1 MAKKKTIVE
10 IEDVYHEVVVEVPEQ
25 EPTSWGREAEL
36 VVVGKPGPRVEAAD
50 IVSGRAKYT
59 HDINL
64 PGMLYAKT
72 LRSPYAH
79 ARIVRID
86 TRRAEALPGIKAV
99 LTHKDLSDM
108 SWPFQ
113 GPNAKLLDTTL
124 RYVGDEVAIVAA
136 VDEPTA
142 ADAIRLIE
150 VEYEELP
157 FVPDPEKALEAD
169 APKVWPEGNLLR
181 GQPSVYERG
190 NIAQGFAEAD
200 VVVEQTFRSQ
210 HQVHACAET
219 HASVAQWRGNKLTV
233 WDSTQGTHAVR
244 EQLAQMLRL
253 PIANVRA
260 ITQHMGGGFGSK
272 LWLNKYTLLA
282 ALLAKRTG
290 RPVKMAFERE
300 EEALAM
306 GNRPANI
313 MQLKAGCKRDGSL
326 TALYLKSIGTIGAYP
341 TGSGCGTP
349 LREIYR
355 CANVKTEEYDVHIN
369 ADQARPHRA
378 PGHVQGTW
386 ALEQIIDMLAEKVG
400 IDPLQFRQKNYSD
413 IDPRRNQPYS
423 SKGLDRA
430 YSEGAAKF
438 GWNTRAARKRQL
450 SSDTKKR
457 GCGMATQIWGGG
469 GGPPGYCI
477 VKINLDG
484 TANVLCGAQD
494 IGTATRTTF
503 LQIAAEELGMKP
515 EQMSIAMGATEA
527 CPYGPPSGG
536 SRTTPTMG
544 PAVRMAAA
552 DAKHQLLDLASR
564 VMKIP
569 AERLAAKEGRIF
581 DTSDPSVSKSIAEVA
596 GQMRTAWESP
606 HVQIIGKGFR
616 GPNPDGV
623 SLNTWGAQF
632 AEVEVDV
639 ETGEVRVLRVVAAHE
654 VGRVVNPLTASNQV
668 EGGVTQ
674 GIGFALHE
682 QRVLDPTTGH
692 MLNAN
697 LRDYKLPTALDVPEI
712 EPLFIDL
719 PDPVANSVG
728 SKGLG
733 EPPMIPTAAAIAN
746 AVYDAIGV
754 RITKTPMTPEKI
766 LKALE
771 EKANA

>member
-10 IEDVYHEVVVEVPEQ
+10 VEDVYHEVVVEVPAQ
-25 EPTSWGREAEL
+25 EPAAWGRDAEL
-36 VVVGKPGPRVEAAD
+36 AVVGKPQPRVEAAE

-86 TRRAEALPGIKAV
+86 TSRAEALPGVKAV
-99 LTHKDLSDM
+99 LTHKDLPDM
-108 SWPFQ
+108 PWPFQ

-124 RYVGDEVAIVAA
+124 RYVGDEVAVVAA

-142 ADAIRLIE
+142 EDALRLIE

-157 FVPDPEKALEAD
+157 FVLDPEKALEAD
-169 APKVWPEGNLLR
+169 APKVWPEGNVLR
-181 GQPSVYERG
+181 GKPNVYERG
-190 NIAQGFAEAD
+190 NIEQGLAEAD

-219 HASVAQWRGNKLTV
+219 HASVAQWRGNKLTL
-233 WDSTQGTHAVR
+233 WDSTQGAHTVR
-244 EQLAQMLRL
+244 EQLAQLLRM
-253 PIANVRA
+253 PIANVRV

-272 LWLNKYTLLA
+272 LWLNKYTVLA

-290 RPVKMAFERE
+290 RPVKIILDRKED
-300 EEALAM
+300 ALAM

-313 MQLKAGCKRDGSL
+313 MQLKGGCKRDGTL
-326 TALYLKSIGTIGAYP
+326 TALYMKSFGTIGAYP
-341 TGSGCGTP
+341 TGADCGTP

-355 CANVKTEEYDVHIN
+355 CPNVKTEEYDIHIN

-386 ALEQIIDMLAEKVG
+386 ALEQLIDMLAEKVG
-400 IDPLQFRQKNYSD
+400 LDPLEFRRKNYSE

-423 SKGLDRA
+423 SKGLERA

-438 GWNTRAARKRQL
+438 GWETRAERKRQL
-450 SSDTKKR
+450 STATKKR
-457 GCGMATQIWGGG
+457 GYGMATQIWGGG

-477 VKINLDG
+477 VRINSDG
-484 TANVLCGAQD
+484 TADVLCGAQD

-515 EQMSIAMGATEA
+515 EQVSIAMGDTEA
-527 CPYGPPSGG
+527 CPYGPASGG
-536 SRTTPTMG
+536 SRTTPSMG

-552 DAKHQLLDLASR
+552 DAKRQLLDLASR

-569 AERLAAKEGRIF
+569 AERLAAKDGKIF
-581 DTSDPSVSKSIAEVA
+581 DTQEPSVSKTIAEVA
-596 GQMRTAWESP
+596 RQMRTAWISP
-606 HVQIIGKGFR
+606 HAQIIGKGFR

-632 AEVEVDV
+632 AEVEVGV
-639 ETGEVRVLRVVAAHE
+639 ETGEVRVLRIVAAHE
-654 VGRVVNPLTASNQV
+654 SGRIVNPLTATNQV
-668 EGGVTQ
+668 EGGVVQ
-674 GIGFALHE
+674 AIGFALHE
-682 QRVLDPTTGH
+682 RRVLDPTTGQ

-697 LRDYKLPTALDVPEI
+697 LRDYKLPTALDVPAI
-712 EPLFIDL
+712 EPVFVALS
-719 PDPVANSVG
+719 DPVANSVG
-728 SKGLG
+728 AKGLG
-733 EPPMIPTAAAIAN
+733 EPPMIPTAGAIAN

-754 RITKTPMTPEKI
+754 RLTETPMTPEKI
-766 LKALE
+766 LKVLE

>member
-50 IVSGRAKYT
+50 MVSGRAKYT

-86 TRRAEALPGIKAV
+86 TRRAEALPGVKAL

-108 SWPFQ
+108 PWPFQ

-157 FVPDPEKALEAD
+157 FVLDPEKALEAD

-290 RPVKMAFERE
+290 RPVKMALERE

-326 TALYLKSIGTIGAYP
+326 TALYMKSIGTIGAYP
-341 TGSGCGTP
+341 TG
-349 LREIYR
+349 LAVARH
-355 CANVKTEEYDVHIN
+355 CAKSTVVRTSRRRSMTSTSMPTRRGHTVLP
-369 ADQARPHRA
+369 AMSRA
-378 PGHVQGTW
+378 PGRSSRSSICW
-386 ALEQIIDMLAEKVG
+386 
-400 IDPLQFRQKNYSD
+400 
-413 IDPRRNQPYS
+413 PRRS
-423 SKGLDRA
+423 GLTPCSFDRRTTA
-430 YSEGAAKF
+430 TLTRGVINRTPVRDSIALTAK
-438 GWNTRAARKRQL
+438 AQL
-450 SSDTKKR
+450 SLAGTRVPHAS
-457 GCGMATQIWGGG
+457 GNS
-469 GGPPGYCI
+469 PPRPRS
-477 VKINLDG
+477 V
-484 TANVLCGAQD
+484 
-494 IGTATRTTF
+494 
-503 LQIAAEELGMKP
+503 AAEWRRKSGV
-515 EQMSIAMGATEA
+515 GA
-527 CPYGPPSGG
+527 GG
-536 SRTTPTMG
+536 RR
-544 PAVRMAAA
+544 A
-552 DAKHQLLDLASR
+552 
-564 VMKIP
+564 
-569 AERLAAKEGRIF
+569 
-581 DTSDPSVSKSIAEVA
+581 
-596 GQMRTAWESP
+596 
-606 HVQIIGKGFR
+606 
-616 GPNPDGV
+616 
-623 SLNTWGAQF
+623 
-632 AEVEVDV
+632 
-639 ETGEVRVLRVVAAHE
+639 
-654 VGRVVNPLTASNQV
+654 TASSRS
-668 EGGVTQ
+668 T
-674 GIGFALHE
+674 
-682 QRVLDPTTGH
+682 
-692 MLNAN
+692 
-697 LRDYKLPTALDVPEI
+697 
-712 EPLFIDL
+712 
-719 PDPVANSVG
+719 
-728 SKGLG
+728 
-733 EPPMIPTAAAIAN
+733 
-746 AVYDAIGV
+746 
-754 RITKTPMTPEKI
+754 
-766 LKALE
+766 
-771 EKANA
+771 